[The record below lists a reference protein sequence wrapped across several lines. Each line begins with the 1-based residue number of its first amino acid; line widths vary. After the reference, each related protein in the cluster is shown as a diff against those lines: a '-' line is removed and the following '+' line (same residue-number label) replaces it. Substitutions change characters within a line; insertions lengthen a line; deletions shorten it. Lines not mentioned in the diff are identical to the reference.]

1 MAGAINV
8 DSRWCAVDFL
18 TYESKA
24 QKNVHIIGDAVAGGL
39 PKSGH
44 MANAQAKV
52 TAAAIIELLH
62 GRKPDSDPVVNN
74 TCYSMVSDK
83 EAMHVANVFR
93 FNTEKQIMAPA
104 EGGGVSEKYSEEE
117 GSFAKYWANNIW
129 SDVLR

>member
-1 MAGAINV
+1 M
-8 DSRWCAVDFL
+8 
-18 TYESKA
+18 
-24 QKNVHIIGDAVAGGL
+24 HIIGDAVAAGL

-44 MANAQAKV
+44 MATAQAKV
-52 TAAAIIELLH
+52 TAAAIIELMN
-62 GRKPDSDPVVNN
+62 GRQPDPDPVVNN

-93 FNTEKQIMAPA
+93 FNTEKQAMVSA

-117 GSFAKYWANNIW
+117 GSFAKHWANNIW